1 MDDRAAELGEMRS
14 RSASLEC
21 KSAHSKNFS
30 HKLLYR
36 RNRTLRLIQM
46 RAVST
51 ICQQDGAHRP
61 FTSSFDPSDL
71 FRGSVLIVLALNQQ
85 YGHINLWQILFNIP

>member
-1 MDDRAAELGEMRS
+1 MS

-21 KSAHSKNFS
+21 VDKSAHSKNFS

-71 FRGSVLIVLALNQQ
+71 FPGSVLIFRALNQQ
-85 YGHINLWQILFNIP
+85 YGLINLCQILFNIP